1 MKILL
6 HEMYM
11 NIDFAF
17 PNKKLQKENNS
28 RLLFRLKNLR
38 VCSKHH

>member
-17 PNKKLQKENNS
+17 PNKNLKKENHS
-28 RLLFRLKNLR
+28 RLLFRLKNLK
-38 VCSKHH
+38 VSNKHH